1 MKWALVVVILMPF
14 WIYLSAS
21 SHDEALQTHLKA
33 ELKEGLKL
41 ATHDAALQL
50 DQAQLEQGKV
60 VFNTAAAEEA
70 FRGSIQ
76 RTFKL
81 NGNLRPLPNS
91 IWQSQFEIVLLD
103 KVEQGP
109 FPKIY
114 NSGAPYYY
122 MDVLNGPSI
131 ITIVKV
137 KHPRFYGIS
146 KDFEYVVGSSHE
158 YVP

>member
-1 MKWALVVVILMPF
+1 MKWVFMVIMLMPF
-14 WIYLSAS
+14 WLYLSTS
-21 SHDEALQTHLKA
+21 NHDEALQSKLKS
-33 ELKEGLKL
+33 ELKEGLKI

-50 DQAQLEQGKV
+50 DREQLEQGKV
-60 VFNTAAAEEA
+60 VFIEAAAEET
-70 FRGSIQ
+70 FRNSLQ

-81 NGNLRPLPNS
+81 NANLQPLPNS
-91 IWQSQFEIVLLD
+91 IWQSQFKIVLLD